1 MDVVCTFN
9 LGLLNW
15 NSVVRWTLVLIL
27 LHYIIYRVLGNRV
40 SELEKKL
47 KTLEISGLWSH
58 GKLITYFQN
67 RYGKAD
73 FMFPQKLFS
82 GKIYCSKIWLS
93 EYDNAPKALPLKNIY
108 HYKSNSDIW
117 DTFLKVTFLL
127 LLF

>member
-1 MDVVCTFN
+1 M
-9 LGLLNW
+9 
-15 NSVVRWTLVLIL
+15 LIL

-108 HYKSNSDIW
+108 HYKSNSDMRHVFKGNLSFALVLTASIVMKNLETQTLW
-117 DTFLKVTFLL
+117 DCAKAEF
-127 LLF
+127 